1 MARSRQAAVLMLS
14 VVLGSALVVG
24 AASPAAAKVEPGTFR
39 GGEVTKTGWW
49 WIANQPP
56 AETGLVA
63 FPQERPPNV
72 PKGSLPVAAAGGEQE
87 KISAI
92 ELRLAAKPGAMV
104 DSATL
109 VLQESTSPGANANAE
124 NAKILACPITEAF
137 WADGTAARW
146 NSQPEFDCDTAQ
158 AAGVRDDK
166 GRWTFDLTSLA
177 SGWLA
182 EGSPGSSFVLVE
194 GVDSP
199 ESFQVSFDGT
209 EAKGIGFAATYTPAP
224 KGGGATAGGSAGG
237 GSASGGMGGTVGGGS
252 STGSLSGG
260 SSGGSLDSG
269 SLSGGDVP
277 VDGAPVDGG
286 TAVTTD
292 PVDAGTVPV
301 AAPAMVHPWYSGMPK
316 ATFLLLPFALGLAY
330 LAMLALGP
338 DAQPTVN
345 SSQHGVSRALEKLRL
360 AGAQAIAGVR
370 R

>member
-49 WIANQPP
+49 WVANQPP

-63 FPQERPPNV
+63 FPQESPPNV
-72 PKGSLPVAAAGGEQE
+72 PKGNLPVAAAGGDPE
-87 KISAI
+87 KLSAI

-104 DSATL
+104 ESATL

-146 NSQPEFDCDTAQ
+146 SSKPEYDCDTAQ

-166 GRWTFDLTSLA
+166 GRWTFDLTMLA
-177 SGWLA
+177 SGWLT
-182 EGSPGSSFVLVE
+182 EGATGSSSFVLVE
-194 GVDSP
+194 GVDAP
-199 ESFQVSFDGT
+199 ESFQVSFAGNAD
-209 EAKGIGFAATYTPAP
+209 KGIGFAATYTPAP
-224 KGGGATAGGSAGG
+224 KSVGTGGTAGG

-269 SLSGGDVP
+269 SLAGGDVP
-277 VDGAPVDGG
+277 MDGAPVDGG

-301 AAPAMVHPWYSGMPK
+301 AAPAVVHPWYSGMPK

-345 SSQHGVSRALEKLRL
+345 SSQHGVSRALERLRL